1 MVDRADFFRASGTLD
16 RLFMLLRRS
25 RNTVAMSVFIA
36 AFKNYK
42 FTLANHPT
50 LPIDQKPIS

>member
-1 MVDRADFFRASGTLD
+1 MDRADFFRASGTLD